1 MTHEVAPLSGQT
13 MLLPVINSGLI
24 DPPYASSLSAWEEPG
39 RAMQLTPV
47 KPFEEFSFY
56 VKVIKRNLQSI
67 YFTDFRRQTGW
78 LFLIALILFFF
89 SRKKKEERIP
99 FIILLS
105 MLTIAGVYFGYTLIL
120 VHECYTWICM
130 ILMVP
135 VTLYLFSN
143 VSEKIIPKQL
153 FLAITLILFFLA
165 IKRPFKQILFT
176 SDSKMSLDLLW
187 KAARSP
193 RITMSIFYKEDR
205 NLKPPPPNLLKAIPG
220 KSFASIRQP
229 SADRDRYAS
238 SSFITGLWKE
248 NTTAGG

>member
-1 MTHEVAPLSGQT
+1 
-13 MLLPVINSGLI
+13 
-24 DPPYASSLSAWEEPG
+24 
-39 RAMQLTPV
+39 
-47 KPFEEFSFY
+47 
-56 VKVIKRNLQSI
+56 
-67 YFTDFRRQTGW
+67 
-78 LFLIALILFFF
+78 
-89 SRKKKEERIP
+89 
-99 FIILLS
+99 
-105 MLTIAGVYFGYTLIL
+105 
-120 VHECYTWICM
+120 M

-135 VTLYLFSN
+135 VTLFLFSKA
-143 VSEKIIPKQL
+143 SEKIIPKQL

-205 NLKPPPPNLLKAIPG
+205 NLSTAATEFAQSTSPG

-238 SSFITGLWKE
+238 SSFITDFCHGKYYGQVDSLNDPQLLEKKIDYVIVYDQSDSPKLIDIK
-248 NTTAGG
+248 